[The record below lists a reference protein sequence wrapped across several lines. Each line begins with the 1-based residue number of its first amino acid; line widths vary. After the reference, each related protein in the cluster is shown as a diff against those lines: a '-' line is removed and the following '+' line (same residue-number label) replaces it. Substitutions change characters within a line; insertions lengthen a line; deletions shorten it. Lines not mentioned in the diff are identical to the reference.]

1 MRIGDWFSDKF
12 EVSRGLQGKNVR
24 PMEGLRGLAVSLVF
38 LVHYVALIRP
48 WISGHNTLLVIAGGM
63 HTIGNTG
70 VDLFFVLSGYLIY
83 GSLISKEQSF
93 LKFMVRRGER
103 LYPAVFTA
111 FALFV

>member
-1 MRIGDWFSDKF
+1 MSVGEWFSDKF

-48 WISGHNTLLVIAGGM
+48 WIEGHPLLDQVADGM

-83 GSLISKEQSF
+83 GILLKKQPHF
-93 LKFMVRRGER
+93 L
-103 LYPAVFTA
+103 
-111 FALFV
+111 